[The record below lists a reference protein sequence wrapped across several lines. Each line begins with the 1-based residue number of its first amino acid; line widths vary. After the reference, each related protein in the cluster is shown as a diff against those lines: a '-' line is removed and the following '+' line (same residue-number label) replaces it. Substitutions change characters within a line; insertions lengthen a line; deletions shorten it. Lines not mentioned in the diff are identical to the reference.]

1 MCVCVCIHILRITIH
16 QTLQSPSGCF
26 EKSGVPLMC
35 SVVFV
40 YNDKNN
46 IVYNI
51 GRIVPL
57 ASVFKGISVFREL
70 SYSSI

>member
-1 MCVCVCIHILRITIH
+1 
-16 QTLQSPSGCF
+16 
-26 EKSGVPLMC
+26 MC